1 MSSENDTIIKT
12 TIKKNSK
19 AKIIYKNVSDAEK
32 IERPEINISELKKE
46 LKDIKNEMASF
57 PKMVSE
63 EIPDD
68 QKQKNVE
75 RIIKKWLNLQKTIKE
90 EITLE
95 DVIIKQQE
103 NDKLNLQDF
112 FRKFYDIK
120 VKTRRNLEDI
130 KKLKLEKERNI
141 PSFEIEKEVENNLR
155 DSCEPIKNLLFML
168 RNNYDYLIRLLSLIN
183 KEDYSKNQDKINS
196 LVELFNNQFYE
207 NILLPNPEQQEL
219 LILIYKLL
227 EEDIMP
233 MAGVSPDDFLNNNT
247 FSGIFLSSYS
257 QRQEILGYISNILNP
272 LILSIDNE
280 DLNDYDLSINAIKK
294 NLDRPEKEKKT
305 LITNTKSLEIKEFK
319 VDLDHPNYIRRTLLE
334 HIPKTNIKFK
344 NNFEL
349 EAEKEKEDEIKLTSK
364 DDDNLYDSD
373 NNLIYVQKPRRTFV
387 QRSTL
392 VFGKDKDN
400 EYNNEYKNDL
410 NKEKLLDKINKE
422 NDPELRNFYIKHL
435 EQINYYPNKYTNE
448 GIIKI
453 IEREDKKQAISQIYK
468 SNFLNIRSLI
478 ENLLQT
484 LVDKI
489 ITFPYPLRC
498 LCKIIHS
505 LISKKYQFLSKY
517 EVNSYI
523 GKFLFGK
530 CIFPVLGLEKKI
542 FINPRIFSSKT
553 KMCLDTIIS
562 VISKANNSSLF
573 DTYSDPEKTIFNPFI
588 IEIIPILNKFYE
600 KLIDIQLPKV
610 IEDLL
615 DKTNKKM
622 EQTFNKKIFNFR
634 HKKKKVTQAV
644 VETPKGPDT
653 TTMPP
658 PLFQY
663 FDENPDEIL
672 HLQSICF
679 SVHDIKFMIELI
691 GRNIQI
697 FSDLPKYNFFTKTY
711 KRILNE
717 DDILTRLIEE
727 ESNSNKRYFYV
738 IFKDDINKILGK
750 LLLQKKKDRSTFES
764 SEQDSDLVCKRV
776 KFCIKTILKGLNLLN
791 NKDFAYLNFA
801 QSTDKFF
808 SALKYTLEE
817 LGEYSELSSSIPLK
831 WYSQYIFNYKK
842 ELGSEYQNDDFSKL
856 YEEIYKEETN
866 ILNELKSLSNTLI
879 TRDGMNLRCAEKI
892 MEKSEYVLRRIEEAK
907 KYVQVEK
914 FVKTKKVEVCIMPNP
929 DFNAKESSS
938 ENDTPVFIKD
948 IKTCPHSNIQNE
960 NNPYHITYVLDF
972 IKKFSDNKEI
982 PNNIRLRKFLME
994 DAKKGDRE
1002 NKAYEIIGKYME
1014 CVKKQI
1020 KDPENK
1026 NLFGEIKEKETA
1038 EFLEKIENHI
1048 ARHIYKFVYPQ
1059 KKSDKDL
1066 KFFEITR
1073 DLEWIQPEHL
1083 EIKKLYVNQLKFA
1096 EKYIKQIDKEKS
1108 VFDKL
1113 ECIHNAYV
1121 TMNNTVKFISGK
1133 NEDAGQDEL
1142 TPLFQYILIK
1152 SQPEK
1157 IYTNIFYIKS
1167 ILSEAD
1173 LIGPK
1178 GFYVSQMES
1187 ASDFISQIDHTT
1199 LRMEKEEFD
1208 KKKEESK
1215 KKYKNEVQD
1224 DSSNPEM
1231 KRKSGIYKKT

>member
-1 MSSENDTIIKT
+1 MSSENDTIIQT
-12 TIKKNSK
+12 KKNSK
-19 AKIIYKNVSDAEK
+19 AKIIYKNVADLEK
-32 IERPEINISELKKE
+32 IEKPEMNISELKKE
-46 LKDIKNEMASF
+46 LKDTKNEITF
-57 PKMVSE
+57 CPRQVSE
-63 EIPDD
+63 EIPDE

-112 FRKFYDIK
+112 FRKFYNIR

-130 KKLKLEKERNI
+130 KKLKLEKERNL
-141 PSFEIEKEVENNLR
+141 PSYEIEKDLENNLR
-155 DSCEPIKNLLFML
+155 DACEPIKNLLFIL
-168 RNNYDYLIRLLSLIN
+168 RNNYDYLTRLISLIN
-183 KEDYSKNQDKINS
+183 QEDYYKNQDKINS

-227 EEDIMP
+227 EEDIIP
-233 MAGVSPDDFLNNNT
+233 MAGVSPDDFLNNNS

-257 QRQEILGYISNILNP
+257 QRQEIIGYISNILDP
-272 LILSIDNE
+272 IILSIDNE
-280 DLNDYDLSINAIKK
+280 DLTDYDLSVSSIRN
-294 NLDRPEKEKKT
+294 NLERPEKEKRT
-305 LITNTKSLEIKEFK
+305 LITNTKSLEIKELK
-319 VDLDHPNYIRRTLLE
+319 LDFEHPNFIRHTLLDQ
-334 HIPKTNIKFK
+334 IPKTNIKFK

-349 EAEKEKEDEIKLTSK
+349 EAEKEKEDEIKLISK

-387 QRSTL
+387 QKSSL
-392 VFGKDKDN
+392 LFGKES

-410 NKEKLLDKINKE
+410 TREKLLDKINKE
-422 NDPELRNFYIKHL
+422 NDPELRNFYLKQL
-435 EQINYYPNKYTNE
+435 EQINCYPNKYTNE

-453 IEREDKKQAISQIYK
+453 IEKEDKKQAISQIYK
-468 SNFLNIRSLI
+468 TNFLNIRALI

-484 LVDKI
+484 FVDKI

-498 LCKIIHS
+498 LCKIIHL
-505 LISKKYQFLSKY
+505 LISKKYPFLSKY
-517 EVNSYI
+517 EVNAYI

-530 CIFPVLGLEKKI
+530 CIFPVLSLENKN
-542 FINPRIFSSKT
+542 FINLRIFSSKT
-553 KMCLDTIIS
+553 KICLDNIIS

-573 DTYSDPEKTIFNPFI
+573 DTYSDPEKTIFNQFI

-600 KLIDIQLPKV
+600 KLMDIQLPKV

-634 HKKKKVTQAV
+634 HKKKITQTIV
-644 VETPKGPDT
+644 METPKGPDT
-653 TTMPP
+653 SIMPP

-663 FDENPDEIL
+663 FEENPDEIL

-679 SVHDIKFMIELI
+679 SVRDIKFMIELI

-711 KRILNE
+711 KRIQNE
-717 DDILTRLIEE
+717 DDILTKLIEDE
-727 ESNSNKRYFYV
+727 EKSNKKFFYV
-738 IFKDDINKILGK
+738 IFKGDINKQLGK

-764 SEQDSDLVCKRV
+764 SEQDLDLICKRV

-817 LGEYSELSSSIPLK
+817 LGEYSELSSNIPLK

-856 YEEIYKEETN
+856 YEEIYKEEAN
-866 ILNELKSLSNTLI
+866 ILNELKSLSSTVI

-892 MEKSEYVLRRIEEAK
+892 MERSEYELRRIEEAK

-929 DFNAKESSS
+929 NFNAKESSS
-938 ENDTPVFIKD
+938 ENDIPVFIKD
-948 IKTCPHSNIQNE
+948 IKSCPHVNQSEI
-960 NNPYHITYVLDF
+960 NPYHITYILDF

-982 PNNIRLRKFLME
+982 PNDIRLRKYVIE

-1002 NKAYEIIGKYME
+1002 NKSYEIIGKYMD
-1014 CVKKQI
+1014 CVRKQI

-1026 NLFGEIKEKETA
+1026 MLFGEIKEKETK
-1038 EFLEKIENHI
+1038 EFLEKIENYI
-1048 ARHIYKFVYPQ
+1048 VRHIYKYCYPQ

-1066 KFFEITR
+1066 KFLEITKEL
-1073 DLEWIQPEHL
+1073 DWIKPEHL

-1199 LRMEKEEFD
+1199 LKIDKEEFD
-1208 KKKEESK
+1208 KNKEESR
-1215 KKYKNEVQD
+1215 KKYKNEIQD
-1224 DSSNPEM
+1224 DNLNIEM

>member
-1 MSSENDTIIKT
+1 MSTEPDNIV
-12 TIKKNSK
+12 TIKKNNR
-19 AKIIYKNVSDAEK
+19 AKIIYKNESEAEK
-32 IERPEINISELKKE
+32 TEKQEMNISEIKKE
-46 LKDIKNEMASF
+46 FNDTKNEFASS
-57 PKMVSE
+57 PKQISE
-63 EIPDD
+63 EISDE

-112 FRKFYDIK
+112 FRKFYGIK

-141 PSFEIEKEVENNLR
+141 PSYEIEKEVENNLR

-168 RNNYDYLIRLLSLIN
+168 RNNYDYLTRLISLIN
-183 KEDYSKNQDKINS
+183 REDYSKNHNKINS

-233 MAGVSPDDFLNNNT
+233 MAGVSPDDFLNKNT
-247 FSGIFLSSYS
+247 FSGVFLSSYS
-257 QRQEILGYISNILNP
+257 QRQEIIGYISNILNP
-272 LILSIDNE
+272 IILSIDNE
-280 DLNDYDLSINAIKK
+280 DLNNYELSINSIK
-294 NLDRPEKEKKT
+294 NILDKPEKEKKT
-305 LITNTKSLEIKEFK
+305 LLMNTKSLEIKENK
-319 VDLDHPNYIRRTLLE
+319 LDLEHPNYVRRTLLE

-349 EAEKEKEDEIKLTSK
+349 EAEKEKEDEFKLTSK

-373 NNLIYVQKPRRTFV
+373 NNLIYIPKPRRTFA
-387 QRSTL
+387 QKSSL
-392 VFGKDKDN
+392 AFSKDN

-410 NKEKLLDKINKE
+410 NKEKLLEKINKE

-435 EQINYYPNKYTNE
+435 EQLNYYPNKYTND

-453 IEREDKKQAISQIYK
+453 IEKEDKKQAISQLYK
-468 SNFLNIRSLI
+468 ENFLNIRALI

-484 LVDKI
+484 FVDKI

-498 LCKIIHS
+498 LCKIIHL

-523 GKFLFGK
+523 GKFLFDK
-530 CIFPVLGLEKKI
+530 CIFPVLGLENKN
-542 FINPRIFSSKT
+542 FINSRIFSTKT
-553 KMCLDTIIS
+553 KICLDTIIS

-573 DTYSDPEKTIFNPFI
+573 DIYSDPEKTIFNQFI

-610 IEDLL
+610 IEELL
-615 DKTNKKM
+615 DKTKKKI
-622 EQTFNKKIFNFR
+622 ESNFNKKIFNFR
-634 HKKKKVTQAV
+634 HKKKKTQAVV
-644 VETPKGPDT
+644 VETPKGPDK

-663 FDENPDEIL
+663 FEENPDEIL

-679 SVHDIKFMIELI
+679 SVDDIKFIIELI

-717 DDILTRLIEE
+717 DDILSRLIQEE
-727 ESNSNKRYFYV
+727 ENSNKKLFYV
-738 IFKDDINKILGK
+738 IFKDDINKQLGK

-764 SEQDSDLVCKRV
+764 SEQDLDLVCKRV

-791 NKDFAYLNFA
+791 SKDFAYLNFA

-817 LGEYSELSSSIPLK
+817 LGEYSELSNNIPLK

-866 ILNELKSLSNTLI
+866 ILNDLKSLSSTLI

-892 MEKSEYVLRRIEEAK
+892 MERSEYELRRIEEAK

-914 FVKTKKVEVCIMPNP
+914 FVKTKKVEVCIMFNP
-929 DFNAKESSS
+929 DFNPKETSA
-938 ENDTPVFIKD
+938 ENNNTPVFIKD
-948 IKTCPHSNIQNE
+948 IKSCPHNNQSE

-972 IKKFSDNKEI
+972 IKKFSDSKEI
-982 PNNIRLRKFLME
+982 PNDIRLRKYLCE

-1002 NKAYEIIGKYME
+1002 NKSYEIIGNYMD

-1026 NLFGEIKEKETA
+1026 ILFGEIKEKETT

-1048 ARHIYKFVYPQ
+1048 VRHIYKYVYPQ
-1059 KKSDKDL
+1059 RKSDKDL

-1187 ASDFISQIDHTT
+1187 ASDFISQIDYNT
-1199 LRMEKEEFD
+1199 LKMGKEEFD
-1208 KKKEESK
+1208 NKKEQSR
-1215 KKYKNEVQD
+1215 KKYKIEVKD
-1224 DSSNPEM
+1224 DNPEM
-1231 KRKSGIYKKT
+1231 KRKIGIYKKT

>member
-1 MSSENDTIIKT
+1 MSTEPDNIV
-12 TIKKNSK
+12 TIKKNSR
-19 AKIIYKNVSDAEK
+19 AKIIYKNESEAEK
-32 IERPEINISELKKE
+32 TEKQEMNISEIKKE
-46 LKDIKNEMASF
+46 FNDTKNEFASS
-57 PKMVSE
+57 PKQISE
-63 EIPDD
+63 EISDE

-112 FRKFYDIK
+112 FRKFYGIK

-141 PSFEIEKEVENNLR
+141 PSYEIEKEVENNLR

-168 RNNYDYLIRLLSLIN
+168 RNNYDYLTRLISLIN
-183 KEDYSKNQDKINS
+183 REDYSKNHNKINS

-233 MAGVSPDDFLNNNT
+233 MAGVSPDDFLNKNT
-247 FSGIFLSSYS
+247 FSGVFLSSYS
-257 QRQEILGYISNILNP
+257 QRQEIIGYISNILNP
-272 LILSIDNE
+272 IILSIDNE
-280 DLNDYDLSINAIKK
+280 DLNNYELSINSIK
-294 NLDRPEKEKKT
+294 NILDKPEKEKKT
-305 LITNTKSLEIKEFK
+305 LLMNTKSLEIKENK
-319 VDLDHPNYIRRTLLE
+319 LDLEHPNYVRRTLLE

-349 EAEKEKEDEIKLTSK
+349 EAEKEKEDEFKLTSK

-373 NNLIYVQKPRRTFV
+373 NNLIYIPKPRRTFA
-387 QRSTL
+387 QKSSL
-392 VFGKDKDN
+392 AFSKDN

-410 NKEKLLDKINKE
+410 NKEKLLEKINKE

-435 EQINYYPNKYTNE
+435 EQLNYYPNKYTND

-453 IEREDKKQAISQIYK
+453 IEKEDKKQAISQLYK
-468 SNFLNIRSLI
+468 ENFLNIRALI

-484 LVDKI
+484 FVDKI

-498 LCKIIHS
+498 LCKIIHL

-523 GKFLFGK
+523 GKFLFDK
-530 CIFPVLGLEKKI
+530 CIFPVLGLENKN
-542 FINPRIFSSKT
+542 FINSRIFSTKT
-553 KMCLDTIIS
+553 KICLDTIIS

-573 DTYSDPEKTIFNPFI
+573 DIYSDPEKTIFNQFI

-610 IEDLL
+610 IEELL
-615 DKTNKKM
+615 DKTKKKI
-622 EQTFNKKIFNFR
+622 ESNFNKKIFNFR
-634 HKKKKVTQAV
+634 HKKKKTQAVV
-644 VETPKGPDT
+644 VETPKGPDK

-663 FDENPDEIL
+663 FEENPDEIL

-679 SVHDIKFMIELI
+679 SVDDIKFIIELI

-697 FSDLPKYNFFTKTY
+697 FSDLPKYIFFTKTY

-717 DDILTRLIEE
+717 DDILSRLIQEE
-727 ESNSNKRYFYV
+727 ENSNKKLFYV
-738 IFKDDINKILGK
+738 IFKDDINKQLGK

-764 SEQDSDLVCKRV
+764 SEQDLDLVCKRV

-791 NKDFAYLNFA
+791 SKDFAYLNFA

-817 LGEYSELSSSIPLK
+817 LGEYSELSNNIPLK

-866 ILNELKSLSNTLI
+866 ILNDLKSLSSTLI

-892 MEKSEYVLRRIEEAK
+892 MERSEYELRRIEEAK

-914 FVKTKKVEVCIMPNP
+914 FVKTKKVEVCIMFNP
-929 DFNAKESSS
+929 DFNPKETSA
-938 ENDTPVFIKD
+938 ENNNTPVFIKD
-948 IKTCPHSNIQNE
+948 IKSCPHNNQSE

-972 IKKFSDNKEI
+972 IKKFSDSKEI
-982 PNNIRLRKFLME
+982 PNDIRLRKYLCE

-1002 NKAYEIIGKYME
+1002 NKSYEIIGNYMD

-1026 NLFGEIKEKETA
+1026 ILFGEIKEKETT

-1048 ARHIYKFVYPQ
+1048 VRHIYKYVYPQ
-1059 KKSDKDL
+1059 RKSDKDL

-1187 ASDFISQIDHTT
+1187 ASDFISQIDYNT
-1199 LRMEKEEFD
+1199 LKMGKEEFD
-1208 KKKEESK
+1208 NKKEQSR
-1215 KKYKNEVQD
+1215 KKYKIEVKD
-1224 DSSNPEM
+1224 DNPEM
-1231 KRKSGIYKKT
+1231 KRKIGIYKKT

>member
-1 MSSENDTIIKT
+1 MSTEPDNIV
-12 TIKKNSK
+12 TIKKNSR
-19 AKIIYKNVSDAEK
+19 AKIIYKNESEAEK
-32 IERPEINISELKKE
+32 TEKQEMNISEIKKE
-46 LKDIKNEMASF
+46 FKDTKNEFASF
-57 PKMVSE
+57 PKQISE
-63 EIPDD
+63 EISDE

-112 FRKFYDIK
+112 FRKFYGIK

-141 PSFEIEKEVENNLR
+141 PSYEIEKEVENNLR

-168 RNNYDYLIRLLSLIN
+168 RNNYDYLTRLISLIN
-183 KEDYSKNQDKINS
+183 REDYSKNHNKISS

-233 MAGVSPDDFLNNNT
+233 MAGVFPDDFLNNNT
-247 FSGIFLSSYS
+247 FSGVFLSSYS
-257 QRQEILGYISNILNP
+257 QRQEIIGYISNILNP

-280 DLNDYDLSINAIKK
+280 DLNNYELSINSIK
-294 NLDRPEKEKKT
+294 NILDKPEKEKKT
-305 LITNTKSLEIKEFK
+305 LLMNTKSLEIKENK
-319 VDLDHPNYIRRTLLE
+319 LDLEHPNYVRRTLLE

-373 NNLIYVQKPRRTFV
+373 NNLIYIPKPRRTFA
-387 QRSTL
+387 QKSSL
-392 VFGKDKDN
+392 AFSKDN

-410 NKEKLLDKINKE
+410 NKEKLLEKINKE

-435 EQINYYPNKYTNE
+435 EQLNYYPNKYTND
-448 GIIKI
+448 GIVKI
-453 IEREDKKQAISQIYK
+453 IEKEDKKQAISQLYK
-468 SNFLNIRSLI
+468 ANFLNIRALI

-484 LVDKI
+484 FVDKI

-498 LCKIIHS
+498 LCKIIHL

-523 GKFLFGK
+523 GKFLFDK
-530 CIFPVLGLEKKI
+530 CIFPVLGLENKN
-542 FINPRIFSSKT
+542 FINSRIFSTKT
-553 KMCLDTIIS
+553 KICLDTIIS

-573 DTYSDPEKTIFNPFI
+573 DTYSDPEKTIFNQFI

-610 IEDLL
+610 IEELL
-615 DKTNKKM
+615 DKTKKKI
-622 EQTFNKKIFNFR
+622 ESNFNKKIFNFR
-634 HKKKKVTQAV
+634 HKKKKTQAVV
-644 VETPKGPDT
+644 VETPKGPDK

-663 FDENPDEIL
+663 FEENPDEIL

-679 SVHDIKFMIELI
+679 SVDDIKFIIELI

-717 DDILTRLIEE
+717 DDILSRLLQEE
-727 ESNSNKRYFYV
+727 ENSNKKLFYV
-738 IFKDDINKILGK
+738 IFKDDINKQLGK

-764 SEQDSDLVCKRV
+764 SEQDLDLVCKRV

-791 NKDFAYLNFA
+791 SKDFAYLNFA

-817 LGEYSELSSSIPLK
+817 LGEYSELSNNIPLK

-866 ILNELKSLSNTLI
+866 ILNDLKSLSSTLI

-892 MEKSEYVLRRIEEAK
+892 MERSEYELRRIEEAK
-907 KYVQVEK
+907 KYVLVEK
-914 FVKTKKVEVCIMPNP
+914 FVKTKKVEVCIMFNP
-929 DFNAKESSS
+929 DFNPKETSA
-938 ENDTPVFIKD
+938 ENNNIPVFIKD
-948 IKTCPHSNIQNE
+948 IKSCPHNNQSE

-972 IKKFSDNKEI
+972 IKKFSDSKEI
-982 PNNIRLRKFLME
+982 PNDIRLRKYLCE

-1002 NKAYEIIGKYME
+1002 NKAYEIIGNYMD

-1026 NLFGEIKEKETA
+1026 NLFGEIKEKETT

-1048 ARHIYKFVYPQ
+1048 VRHIYKYVYPQ
-1059 KKSDKDL
+1059 RKSDKDL

-1187 ASDFISQIDHTT
+1187 ASDFISQIDYNT
-1199 LRMEKEEFD
+1199 LKMGKEEFD
-1208 KKKEESK
+1208 NKIEQSR
-1215 KKYKNEVQD
+1215 KKYKIEVKD
-1224 DSSNPEM
+1224 DNPEM

>member
-1 MSSENDTIIKT
+1 MSTEPDNIV
-12 TIKKNSK
+12 TIKKNSR
-19 AKIIYKNVSDAEK
+19 AKIIYKNESEAEK
-32 IERPEINISELKKE
+32 TEKQEMNISEIKKE
-46 LKDIKNEMASF
+46 FNDTKNEFASC
-57 PKMVSE
+57 PKQISE
-63 EIPDD
+63 EISDE

-112 FRKFYDIK
+112 FRKFYGIK

-141 PSFEIEKEVENNLR
+141 PSYEIEKEVENNLR

-168 RNNYDYLIRLLSLIN
+168 RNNYDYLTRLISLIN
-183 KEDYSKNQDKINS
+183 REDYSKNHNKINS

-233 MAGVSPDDFLNNNT
+233 MAGVSPDDFLNKNT
-247 FSGIFLSSYS
+247 FSGVFLSSYS
-257 QRQEILGYISNILNP
+257 QRQEIIGYISNILNP
-272 LILSIDNE
+272 IILSIDNE
-280 DLNDYDLSINAIKK
+280 DLNNYELSINSIK
-294 NLDRPEKEKKT
+294 NILDKPEKEKKT
-305 LITNTKSLEIKEFK
+305 LLMNTKSLEIKENK
-319 VDLDHPNYIRRTLLE
+319 LDLEHPNYVRRTLLE

-349 EAEKEKEDEIKLTSK
+349 EAEKEKEDEFKLTSK

-373 NNLIYVQKPRRTFV
+373 NNLIYIPKPRRTFA
-387 QRSTL
+387 QKSSL
-392 VFGKDKDN
+392 AFSKDN

-410 NKEKLLDKINKE
+410 NKEKLLEKINKE

-435 EQINYYPNKYTNE
+435 EQLNYYPNKYTND

-453 IEREDKKQAISQIYK
+453 IEKEDKKQAISQLYK
-468 SNFLNIRSLI
+468 ENFLNIRALI

-484 LVDKI
+484 FVDKI

-498 LCKIIHS
+498 LCKIIHL

-523 GKFLFGK
+523 GKFLFDK
-530 CIFPVLGLEKKI
+530 CIFPVLGLENKN
-542 FINPRIFSSKT
+542 FINSRIFSTKT
-553 KMCLDTIIS
+553 KICLDTIIS

-573 DTYSDPEKTIFNPFI
+573 DIYSDPEKTIFNQFI

-610 IEDLL
+610 IEELL
-615 DKTNKKM
+615 DKTKKKI
-622 EQTFNKKIFNFR
+622 ESNFNKKIFNFR
-634 HKKKKVTQAV
+634 HKKKKTQAVV
-644 VETPKGPDT
+644 VETPKGPDK

-663 FDENPDEIL
+663 FEENPDEIL

-679 SVHDIKFMIELI
+679 SVDDIKFIIELI

-717 DDILTRLIEE
+717 DDILSRLIQEE
-727 ESNSNKRYFYV
+727 ENSNKKLFYV
-738 IFKDDINKILGK
+738 IFKDDINKQLGK

-764 SEQDSDLVCKRV
+764 SEQDLDLVCKRV

-791 NKDFAYLNFA
+791 SKDFAYLNFA

-817 LGEYSELSSSIPLK
+817 LGEYSELSNNIPLK

-866 ILNELKSLSNTLI
+866 ILNDLKSLSSTLI

-892 MEKSEYVLRRIEEAK
+892 MERSEYELRRIEEAK

-914 FVKTKKVEVCIMPNP
+914 FVKTKKVEVCIMFNP
-929 DFNAKESSS
+929 DFNPKETSA
-938 ENDTPVFIKD
+938 ENNNTPVFIKD
-948 IKTCPHSNIQNE
+948 IKSCPHNNQSE

-972 IKKFSDNKEI
+972 IKKFSDSKEI
-982 PNNIRLRKFLME
+982 PNDIRLRKYLCE

-1002 NKAYEIIGKYME
+1002 NKSYEIIGNYMD

-1026 NLFGEIKEKETA
+1026 ILFGEIKEKETT

-1048 ARHIYKFVYPQ
+1048 VRHIYKYVYPQ
-1059 KKSDKDL
+1059 RKSDKDL

-1187 ASDFISQIDHTT
+1187 ASDFISQIDYNT
-1199 LRMEKEEFD
+1199 LKMGKEEFD
-1208 KKKEESK
+1208 NKKEQSR
-1215 KKYKNEVQD
+1215 KKYKIEVKD
-1224 DSSNPEM
+1224 DNPEM
-1231 KRKSGIYKKT
+1231 KRKIGIYKKT

>member
-1 MSSENDTIIKT
+1 MSTEPDNIV
-12 TIKKNSK
+12 TIKKNSR
-19 AKIIYKNVSDAEK
+19 AKIIYKNESEAEK
-32 IERPEINISELKKE
+32 TEKQEMNISEIKKE
-46 LKDIKNEMASF
+46 FKDTKNEFASF
-57 PKMVSE
+57 PKQISE
-63 EIPDD
+63 EISDE

-112 FRKFYDIK
+112 FRKFYGIK

-141 PSFEIEKEVENNLR
+141 PSYEIEKEVENNLR

-168 RNNYDYLIRLLSLIN
+168 RNNYDYLTRLISLIN
-183 KEDYSKNQDKINS
+183 REDYSKNHNKISS

-233 MAGVSPDDFLNNNT
+233 MAGVFPDDFLNNNT
-247 FSGIFLSSYS
+247 FSGVFLSSYS
-257 QRQEILGYISNILNP
+257 QRQEIIGYISNILNP

-280 DLNDYDLSINAIKK
+280 DLNNYELSINSIK
-294 NLDRPEKEKKT
+294 NILDKPEKEKKT
-305 LITNTKSLEIKEFK
+305 LLMNTKSLEIKENK
-319 VDLDHPNYIRRTLLE
+319 LDLEHPNYVRRTLLE

-373 NNLIYVQKPRRTFV
+373 NNLIYIPKPRRTFA
-387 QRSTL
+387 QKSSL
-392 VFGKDKDN
+392 AFSKDN

-410 NKEKLLDKINKE
+410 NKEKLLEKINKE

-435 EQINYYPNKYTNE
+435 EQLNYYPNKYTND
-448 GIIKI
+448 GIVKI
-453 IEREDKKQAISQIYK
+453 IEKEDKKQAISQLYK
-468 SNFLNIRSLI
+468 ANFLNIRALI

-484 LVDKI
+484 FVDKI

-498 LCKIIHS
+498 LCKIIYL

-523 GKFLFGK
+523 GKFLFDK
-530 CIFPVLGLEKKI
+530 CIFPVLGLENKN
-542 FINPRIFSSKT
+542 FINSRIFSTKT
-553 KMCLDTIIS
+553 KICLDTIIS

-573 DTYSDPEKTIFNPFI
+573 DTYSDPEKTIFNQFI

-610 IEDLL
+610 IEELL
-615 DKTNKKM
+615 DKTKKKI
-622 EQTFNKKIFNFR
+622 ESNFNKKIFNFR
-634 HKKKKVTQAV
+634 HKKKKTQAVV
-644 VETPKGPDT
+644 VETPKGPDK

-663 FDENPDEIL
+663 FEENPDEIL

-679 SVHDIKFMIELI
+679 SVDDIKFIIELI

-717 DDILTRLIEE
+717 DDILSRLLQEE
-727 ESNSNKRYFYV
+727 ENSNKKLFYV
-738 IFKDDINKILGK
+738 IFKDDINKQLGK

-764 SEQDSDLVCKRV
+764 SEQDLDLVCKRV

-791 NKDFAYLNFA
+791 SKDFAYLNFA

-817 LGEYSELSSSIPLK
+817 LGEYSELSNNIPLK

-866 ILNELKSLSNTLI
+866 ILNDLKSLSSTLI

-892 MEKSEYVLRRIEEAK
+892 MERSEYELRRIEEAK

-914 FVKTKKVEVCIMPNP
+914 FVKTKKVEVCIMFNP
-929 DFNAKESSS
+929 DFNPKETSA
-938 ENDTPVFIKD
+938 ENNNIPVFIKD
-948 IKTCPHSNIQNE
+948 IKSCPHNNQSE

-972 IKKFSDNKEI
+972 IKKFSDSKEI
-982 PNNIRLRKFLME
+982 PNDIRLRKYLCE

-1002 NKAYEIIGKYME
+1002 NKAYEIIGNYMD

-1026 NLFGEIKEKETA
+1026 ILFGEIKEKETT

-1048 ARHIYKFVYPQ
+1048 VRHIYKYVYPQ
-1059 KKSDKDL
+1059 RKSDKDL

-1187 ASDFISQIDHTT
+1187 ASDFISQIDYNT
-1199 LRMEKEEFD
+1199 LKMGKEEFD
-1208 KKKEESK
+1208 NKIEQSR
-1215 KKYKNEVQD
+1215 KKYKIEVKD
-1224 DSSNPEM
+1224 DNPEM